1 MPRGTGG
8 SPQRFMGGPRVGAFS
23 MPDQSKERDMSS
35 TTDKAKGYANEAAGK
50 IKQGVGKVVGN
61 DRLEAEGAA
70 QEVKGNVQV
79 GVGKVKDAAKDGAKA
94 VDNALNK

>member
-1 MPRGTGG
+1 
-8 SPQRFMGGPRVGAFS
+8 
-23 MPDQSKERDMSS
+23 MSS

-94 VDNALNK
+94 IDNALNK